1 MFKSQFIKSHSIFL
15 PCVLPYAALISAALL
30 FFVGCSTDVSRRAS
44 LTPEQHYSSAT
55 KNLALAHQAGADQ
68 ALEYRLQATEHFI
81 KAGHTDDAGKILRG
95 IQIDDVAN
103 NVQLRN
109 RVLET
114 RLALLKNDHTRAL
127 QLVQSMLGGISENK
141 SQLAKND
148 SGNGSSGKKIALL
161 LPSRGPHAEA
171 AKTIR
176 DGFMAS
182 YYSHLQ
188 QNNSDPTVK
197 VYDTADGTQVEA
209 ALRQAME
216 DHVDLVVG
224 PLTKA
229 EVQTVAN
236 LSPSIPVLALNSIN
250 RVNKGKGN
258 GKGNSSGGSNA
269 PLYQFGLMPEDEV
282 AAVAAH
288 ARHQGHKRALIIAPQ
303 NEWGKRMSQTF
314 SAVWNAQGGQVVQ
327 TVALNQKQE
336 ISAKIQA
343 ALKSGTTHQNDFD
356 MVFLAASPELGR
368 QVKTLVNHHSASNLP
383 VYATATVYSGTPIPT
398 KDHDLDGV
406 KFCDMPW
413 VLDSS
418 QDIRANRQ
426 AVAKMWPNSSTRSPR
441 HFALGLDAYRLA
453 QQINDA
459 RMLPFSGT
467 SGATGDLSLE
477 GQRIQRR
484 LTCAKFENGVPV
496 PD

>member
-1 MFKSQFIKSHSIFL
+1 MSQSPLINSKNSIL
-15 PCVLPYAALISAALL
+15 RAVVIITATLT
-30 FFVGCSTDVSRRAS
+30 FFVGCSTNAPRTAH
-44 LTPEQHYSSAT
+44 LTPEQHCAAAT
-55 KNLALAHQAGADQ
+55 RTLALSRTTTVPSQV
-68 ALEYRLQATEHFI
+68 LEYRLQATEHFI
-81 KAGHTDDAGKILRG
+81 KAGRGDDAGKILRD
-95 IQIDDVAN
+95 IPVEN
-103 NVQLRN
+103 VVNHVQLRN
-109 RVLET
+109 RILET
-114 RLALLKNDHTRAL
+114 RLALLKNDHSRAL
-127 QLVQSMLGGISENK
+127 QLVKAMLGGISENN
-141 SQLAKND
+141 SSLAKNN
-148 SGNGSSGKKIALL
+148 SLAGNGAKKIALL

-188 QNNSDPTVK
+188 QNNSDSSVK

-209 ALRQAME
+209 AFHQAMA
-216 DHVDLVVG
+216 DNVDLVVG

-229 EVQTVAN
+229 EVQAVAN
-236 LSPSIPVLALNSIN
+236 LSPSVPVLALNSIN
-250 RVNKGKGN
+250 NAHGKANKGGS
-258 GKGNSSGGSNA
+258 GNSTGNNS

-282 AAVAAH
+282 VAVAAH
-288 ARHQGHKRALIIAPQ
+288 ARSQGHKRALVIAPQ

-314 SAVWNAQGGQVVQ
+314 NTVWNAQGGQVVH
-327 TVALNQKQE
+327 TVILNPKQE

-343 ALKSGTTHQNDFD
+343 ALKSGMTHQNDFD

-368 QVKTLVNHHSASNLP
+368 QVKTLVNHHNAANLP
-383 VYATATVYSGTPIPT
+383 VYATAAVYSGTPIPA

-413 VLDSS
+413 VLDSN
-418 QDIRANRQ
+418 QDIRENRR
-426 AVAKMWPNSSTRSPR
+426 AVAKMWPNASARSPR
-441 HFALGLDAYRLA
+441 HFALGMDAYRMA
-453 QQINDA
+453 QKINDTQ
-459 RMLPFSGT
+459 MLPFSGA
-467 SGATGDLSLE
+467 SGATGDLRLE